1 MVEIIPK
8 PKAKTPPWFNI
19 LFYFSISL
27 LIIAILS
34 FFILNQ
40 LQKKATFNLQN
51 LDELLKN
58 TKTQERINLEKE
70 LINYQKKTDD
80 FSYLV
85 KNHNLTSKLFDFL
98 ENITHPAV
106 YFSSLS
112 FSSENGIVVLR
123 GGTENFQ
130 TLGQQLSI
138 FKTEPLIKEVNL
150 SEVSIGREGKI
161 NFTFTLSLL
170 SEIFK

>member
-19 LFYFSISL
+19 LFYFSIGL

-40 LQKKATFNLQN
+40 FQKKATFNLQN

-112 FSSENGIVVLR
+112 FNSENGIVVLR

-130 TLGQQLSI
+130 TLGQQLLI